1 MSFCLSLNIWAIQA
15 PISTKFIAC
24 IGCMEMFIVNKF
36 HDLSSI
42 HSSYKSNFLS
52 WPQATPRFHTAS
64 RIVTK
69 YTLNLSC
76 KLKTVVLLKY
86 SINLCKTYT
95 NPRSNRQRPQCL
107 IFCWM
112 VCSHMRSP
120 LNMNNTFYE
129 DVWSFYIL
137 KSPKAFLSN
146 IQENM
151 VWLDYKCNS
160 ALYHQDS
167 EMLFFV

>member
-15 PISTKFIAC
+15 PISTKFVAC

-76 KLKTVVLLKY
+76 KLTTVVLLKY

-95 NPRSNRQRPQCL
+95 KPRSHRQRLQHI
-107 IFCWM
+107 IFCQM
-112 VCSHMRSP
+112 FSQPFKKLITVLKCFSILIYGHFIY
-120 LNMNNTFYE
+120 LNKKQHFR
-129 DVWSFYIL
+129 IL
-137 KSPKAFLSN
+137 V
-146 IQENM
+146 I
-151 VWLDYKCNS
+151 
-160 ALYHQDS
+160 
-167 EMLFFV
+167 